1 MAENYMC
8 KSAAAKGISMATVAV
23 SFIRTGWHPHIKR
36 IIKTTLNAFFHTL
49 FCFSP
54 LLFMVKV
61 KHEGAERL
69 PTGLS

>member
-1 MAENYMC
+1 MAKNYMC
-8 KSAAAKGISMATVAV
+8 KSAAAKGISMAAVAV

-36 IIKTTLNAFFHTL
+36 IRKTTHNALFHTL
-49 FCFSP
+49 FCFSL
-54 LLFMVKV
+54 LLFMVIV